1 MLRLGVFFDGTG
13 NNLYNDDLIGDGS
26 LSNVAKL
33 YKVYRASGYT
43 AFYSQGVGTG
53 KYKQGKTL
61 SAKAV
66 EAIWQRK
73 KAKNDY
79 YDALHM
85 AFGGDAKSFVKRKL
99 KKVRS
104 AVRQNGGD
112 DVIIDVFGFSR
123 GSAEARDFVNRV
135 NAAHK
140 HDANV
145 RVGFVG
151 LFDTVATI
159 GLANDLN
166 IGFDLDLSNDS
177 AQKIVH
183 LTAEDEH
190 RHNFPL
196 ESLKRADGTTEAN
209 TEEIA
214 LMGVHADI
222 GGGYGELDDRQDVLV
237 KDSEFYRV
245 YPKHKKGQA
254 EQQVN
259 ALRKEA
265 EGKGYEL
272 LYTLTQL
279 PALSDWALDA
289 CFIEHAPVAYGLS
302 NSALQLMYSKAMEHI
317 PALAGLELLGETAA
331 GHSLFEAPAAPDKR
345 YMHFSAVGDRYAL
358 STSDWI
364 TNLKNPGGKRRV
376 YFNDPKKAG

>member
-33 YKVYRASGYT
+33 YKVYRASSYT

-66 EAIWQRK
+66 EAIRQRK
-73 KAKNDY
+73 KAKNNY

-85 AFGGDAKSFVKRKL
+85 AFGGDAKSFVKHKL

-104 AVRQNGGD
+104 AVRQNGSD
-112 DVIIDVFGFSR
+112 AVIIDVFGFSR
-123 GSAEARDFVNRV
+123 GSAEARDFVNRI
-135 NAAHK
+135 NAAYK

-145 RVGFVG
+145 RIGFVG

-159 GLANDLN
+159 GLANEVN
-166 IGFDLDLSNDS
+166 IGFNLNLSNDS
-177 AQKIVH
+177 AEKIVH
-183 LTAEDEH
+183 LTAKDEH

-196 ESLKRADGTTEAN
+196 ESLRRADGTTEAN

-222 GGGYGELDDRQDVLV
+222 GGGYGELDDRQDLLV
-237 KDSEFYRV
+237 KGSEFYRV
-245 YPKHKKGQA
+245 YPKHKKAQA
-254 EQQVN
+254 EVQVD
-259 ALRKEA
+259 ALRQEAKE
-265 EGKGYEL
+265 KGYEL
-272 LYTLTQL
+272 LHTLTQL

-289 CFIEHAPVAYGLS
+289 CFIEHAPVAYGIS
-302 NSALQLMYSKAMEHI
+302 NSALQLMYSKAAAQI
-317 PALAGLELLGETAA
+317 PSLAGLELLGETAA
-331 GHSLFEAPAAPDKR
+331 GHSLFEAPAALDKS
-345 YMHFSAVGDRYAL
+345 YMHLSAVGDRYAL

-376 YFNDPKKAG
+376 YFNNPGLAG